1 MNQKLTEEI
10 VYHILANLGVLP
22 AAFTSSEKMQ
32 SLVDKKFLLPEKIV
46 LEMEDSTVLRKNI
59 FGCQISVTDAKD
71 LKILL
76 GDCTLSP
83 DLPEYCLVVQLKD
96 MPIFGAYLC
105 FTKLYIINSEL
116 TAISDEDEID
126 SEALIAVSVD
136 KKNWMPCSG
145 YLQATFLAGME
156 QTRDLGFGWSKCT
169 SYQDQYQMLLSFIK
183 FHRNFYGGND
193 EGQEIGS

>member
-46 LEMEDSTVLRKNI
+46 LEMEGGEIVRKNI

-83 DLPEYCLVVQLKD
+83 ELPEYCLVVQLKD

-105 FTKLYIINSEL
+105 FTKLYDPEP
-116 TAISDEDEID
+116 TAVEEVD

-169 SYQDQYQMLLSFIK
+169 KYQDQYQMLLSFIK
-183 FHRNFYGGND
+183 FHRNFYGGNN
-193 EGQEIGS
+193 EGQEVQS